1 MHASEIF
8 TFKESEYRER
18 ISHYTAEC
26 LRKQEVVKTRQ
37 DIATATSI
45 STGIGSAAFAF
56 GASLTVSG
64 YGARR
69 MYVAKKKL
77 ELIQAELSKG
87 NIELH
92 TRRAQKDNQ

>member
-8 TFKESEYRER
+8 TFKESKYREH
-18 ISHYTAEC
+18 ISHYTAEHLC
-26 LRKQEVVKTRQ
+26 KQEVIKMRQ

-64 YGARR
+64 Y
-69 MYVAKKKL
+69 
-77 ELIQAELSKG
+77 S
-87 NIELH
+87 
-92 TRRAQKDNQ
+92 AQ